1 MRLPADIHA
10 RLMRLGGLPDEQINP
25 AETALVL
32 ASIERPGMAID
43 PYLRHLER
51 LSDEVRVYVD
61 AGGGAAGLD
70 QAVEALCQV
79 IARRY
84 GYKGAE
90 TSYEDPD
97 NTNLM
102 RVIDR
107 RVGAPVALGII
118 YIHVARALGWT
129 ISGLDFPARF
139 MVRLEDEGRRVILD
153 PFDGGRVVTPKD
165 MRDLSKAVIG
175 NQAELTPNHY
185 RPLGNRG
192 VLLRLQNHIKFRLI
206 RSERP
211 EDALDAIE
219 TMLLFAPATPSLWR
233 EAGMLNARL
242 DKIKEAVAA
251 LEEYLR
257 RNTGDSARYR
267 TSVFLQELR
276 GRLV

>member
-1 MRLPADIHA
+1 MRLPADICA
-10 RLMRLGGLPDEQINP
+10 RLRRLGGLPDEQINL
-25 AETALVL
+25 AEAALAL
-32 ASIERPGMAID
+32 ASIDRPGTGID

-51 LSDEVRVYVD
+51 LSNDVRAYAD
-61 AGGGAAGLD
+61 AGTVGLD
-70 QAVEALCQV
+70 SAVEALDQV
-79 IARRY
+79 IAKRY

-107 RVGAPVALGII
+107 RAGAPVALGII
-118 YIHVARALGWT
+118 YMHIARTLGWT

-153 PFDGGRVVTPKD
+153 PFDSGRVVTPKD
-165 MRDLSKAVIG
+165 MRDIFKAVTG

-185 RPLGNRG
+185 RPLDNRG
-192 VLLRLQNHIKFRLI
+192 ILLRLQNHIKFRLI

-211 EDALDAIE
+211 EDALAVIE

-233 EAGMLNARL
+233 EAGLLNARL
-242 DKIKEAVAA
+242 DKVKEAVAA

-257 RNTGDSARYR
+257 CNTGDSARYR
-267 TSVFLQELR
+267 TSILLQELR